1 MIVAELTEVATGK
14 TVYAEVR
21 QFKKQETMLVL
32 AKDFSTAKLQSIQLN
47 WDGEVF
53 KSPDNAYQTTFD
65 WTEDLETTKTTKIHK
80 K

>member
-1 MIVAELTEVATGK
+1 MVVAELTEVATGNI
-14 TVYAEVR
+14 VYAEVR
-21 QFKKQETMLVL
+21 QFKKQDTMLVL

-53 KSPDNAYQTTFD
+53 KSPDNAYQTTFE
-65 WTEDLETTKTTKIHK
+65 WTEDLETTKTTKIYK